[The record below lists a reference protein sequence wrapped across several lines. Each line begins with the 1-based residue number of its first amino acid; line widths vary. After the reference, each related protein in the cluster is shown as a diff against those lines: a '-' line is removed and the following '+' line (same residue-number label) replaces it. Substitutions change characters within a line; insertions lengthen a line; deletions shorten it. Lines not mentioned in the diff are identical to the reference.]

1 MRDALR
7 SEEELLA
14 WALPQLG
21 LRWRSFRRNKRQ
33 VIRRVSLRIR
43 ALGLRDARAYASYLE
58 ANASEW
64 AQLEALSGVTISRF
78 YRDQPVFDHLTAHV
92 LPELAREGPARVWSA
107 GCASGEEPYSIAL
120 AWELQIRPRF
130 PEAELHV
137 VATDRDAG
145 LLARAAAGCYRH
157 SSLRELPAGWM
168 ERGFTQTGDL
178 WCLDAAFRRTV
189 VFEQQDLRREAPDGE
204 LGLILCRNLAF
215 SYFALDVQRA
225 VLATFFARLRNGGA
239 LVIGR
244 GETLPDHAHDLQPS
258 ADCEYVYRRGHFS

>member
-1 MRDALR
+1 MRDSVR

-14 WALPQLG
+14 WAPPQLG

-33 VIRRVSLRIR
+33 VTRRVVLRIR
-43 ALGLRDARAYASYLE
+43 ALGLRDARAYAAYLE
-58 ANASEW
+58 ANATEW
-64 AQLEALSGVTISRF
+64 AQLEALCVVTISRF
-78 YRDQPVFDHLTAHV
+78 YRDRPVFDHLTAHV
-92 LPELAREGPARVWSA
+92 LPGLAGESPVRVWSA

-120 AWELQIRPRF
+120 AWEHQVSPRF
-130 PEAELHV
+130 PGAELQV
-137 VATDRDAG
+137 LATDRDAT
-145 LLARAAAGCYRH
+145 LLARAADGCYRH
-157 SSLRELPAGWM
+157 SSLRELPAAWIAPS
-168 ERGFTQTGDL
+168 FTNTGEL
-178 WCLDAAFRRTV
+178 WCLDPALRRTV

-225 VLATFFARLRNGGA
+225 VLATFVARLRPDGA

-258 ADCEYVYRRGHFS
+258 ADCAYVYRRGHFS